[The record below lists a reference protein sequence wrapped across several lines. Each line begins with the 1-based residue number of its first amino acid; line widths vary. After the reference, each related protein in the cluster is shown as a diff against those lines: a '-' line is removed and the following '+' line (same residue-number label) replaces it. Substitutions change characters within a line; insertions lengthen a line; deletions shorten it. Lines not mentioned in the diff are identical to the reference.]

1 MVGNRIRTLNNEDVS
16 EAFQKFETLLS
27 SQKARECL
35 KKAEEELAYD
45 TEVFLQPVREHLAE
59 CIELVGSLTRER
71 GTWAE
76 DLQILYPLF
85 SQWLN
90 PGQKFSQ
97 ETARLE
103 KEIAAKKKEHPDFVL
118 AFKLQILVRKYE
130 TSLEE
135 SQLDSVEY
143 SSILDKLERAK
154 ATLSDHLQT
163 KIRIAQKAF
172 APDMLELAAAQLELS
187 QHLEKLLLLK
197 QELLDAVRNHTK
209 QTLLNLAKVFEKAD
223 QDLADTILMQT
234 QAVKTTGSLPKS
246 SMAKEGPSDLKEYR
260 EALGEQKERLDQF
273 DARLQTCRDELN
285 GLIEFEEAIFN
296 TYGEQLRE
304 RGVQFKKRAK
314 VAKTVSGL
322 GPKKQPAARMV
333 GRNK

>member
-1 MVGNRIRTLNNEDVS
+1 MSDPYAVQS
-16 EAFQKFETLLS
+16 MF
-27 SQKARECL
+27 
-35 KKAEEELAYD
+35 
-45 TEVFLQPVREHLAE
+45 
-59 CIELVGSLTRER
+59 
-71 GTWAE
+71 
-76 DLQILYPLF
+76 
-85 SQWLN
+85 
-90 PGQKFSQ
+90 
-97 ETARLE
+97 
-103 KEIAAKKKEHPDFVL
+103 
-118 AFKLQILVRKYE
+118 
-130 TSLEE
+130 
-135 SQLDSVEY
+135 
-143 SSILDKLERAK
+143 SSIAPRYDLANTVLSFGLHHLWRRRAIR
-154 ATLSDHLQT
+154 LSDVGPGDRVLDCAT
-163 KIRIAQKAF
+163 GTGDLALGFKRAVGPLGMVVGVDF
-172 APDMLELAAAQLELS
+172 CEPMLELAAAQLELS